1 MSAVNDVTEEI
12 LRSLAET
19 RATEET
25 ILSLY
30 LDLDPGRFATG
41 PARATEIDSLLD
53 QARRAI
59 EAPDRSHD
67 ERQALRATLDEAREI
82 LGGDRRWARGARGLA
97 LFVSKPLE
105 LSRTLRLPHPV
116 VSGVVVSDVP
126 FIAPLTEV
134 GPLGRVCVALVGER
148 FARILRGSPERL
160 REAASFG
167 DPVPGRQDQ
176 GGWSQA
182 RYQRSRHEDVEH
194 HLRHVGRALHDLL
207 RVAPYERLTIA
218 CTEPLWPRVL
228 AKLHPDVRARLHQP
242 RLSLDVGDAAIED
255 VVRAVAPVFAAEQ
268 RAREDAA
275 LAELRE
281 RHGRD
286 GDERTVLG
294 LGAVLGAL
302 VERRVQTL
310 LYEVGL
316 QTSGVLCPRCGWMDT
331 EGENCPVDG
340 GAVERRENILEDAVR
355 SAVGQ
360 SAEILPL
367 RERPELG
374 PLGGI
379 AATLRF

>member
-59 EAPDRSHD
+59 EAPERSHD
-67 ERQALRATLDEAREI
+67 ERRALRATLEEAREI

-105 LSRTLRLPHPV
+105 LSHTLRLPHPV
-116 VSGVVVSDVP
+116 LSGVVVSDVP

-134 GPLGRVCVALVGER
+134 GPLGRVCVALVDER
-148 FARILRGSPERL
+148 FARILRGSPEQL
-160 REAASFG
+160 REATSFG

-182 RYQRSRHEDVEH
+182 RYQRSRHEDVGH

-207 RVAPYERLTIA
+207 RVTPYERLTIA

-255 VVRAVAPVFAAEQ
+255 VVRALAPVFAAEQ
-268 RAREDAA
+268 REREDAA

-316 QTSGVLCPRCGWMDT
+316 QASGVLCTRCGWMDT
-331 EGENCPVDG
+331 EGESCPVDG
-340 GAVERRENILEDAVR
+340 EVVERRENILEDAVR
-355 SAVGQ
+355 AAVGQ

>member
-1 MSAVNDVTEEI
+1 MGAVNDVTEEI

-25 ILSLY
+25 VLSLY
-30 LDLDPGRFATG
+30 LDLDPARFATG

-59 EAPDRSHD
+59 EAGERSHD
-67 ERQALRATLDEAREI
+67 ERQALRATLAEARAI
-82 LGGDRRWARGARGLA
+82 LGGDRRWARGARGIA

-105 LSRTLRLPHPV
+105 LSRILRLPHPV
-116 VSGVVVSDVP
+116 LSGAVVSDVP

-134 GPLGRVCVALVGER
+134 GPLGRVCVALVDER
-148 FARILRGSPERL
+148 FARILRGSPQQL
-160 REAASFG
+160 REATSFG

-207 RVAPYERLTIA
+207 RVAPYERLSIA

-228 AKLHPDVRARLHQP
+228 AKLHPDVRARLHEP

-255 VVRAVAPVFAAEQ
+255 VVRALAPVFAAEQ
-268 RAREDAA
+268 HAREDAA

-316 QTSGVLCPRCGWMDT
+316 QASGVLCTRCGWMDT
-331 EGENCPVDG
+331 EGEKCPVDG
-340 GAVERRENILEDAVR
+340 DTVERRENILEDAVR
-355 SAVGQ
+355 AAVGQ
-360 SAEILPL
+360 AAEILPL

>member
-1 MSAVNDVTEEI
+1 MSAANDVTEEI

-19 RATEET
+19 RANEET

-53 QARRAI
+53 EARRAV
-59 EAPDRSHD
+59 EAGERSHH
-67 ERQALRATLDEAREI
+67 ERQALRAALEEAREI
-82 LGGDRRWARGARGLA
+82 LLGDRRWARGARALA

-116 VSGVVVSDVP
+116 VSGAVVSDVP

-134 GPLGRVCVALVGER
+134 GPLGRVCVALVDER
-148 FARILRGSPERL
+148 FGRVLRGSPEQL
-160 REAASFG
+160 REATSFG

-207 RVAPYERLTIA
+207 RVAPYERLLIA

-228 AKLHPDVRARLHQP
+228 AKLHPDVRARLHEP

-255 VVRAVAPVFAAEQ
+255 VVRSVAPVFAAEQ
-268 RAREDAA
+268 RARENAA

-281 RHGRD
+281 RHARD

-294 LGAVLGAL
+294 LGPVLGAL

-316 QTSGVLCPRCGWMDT
+316 RATGVLCTRCGWMDT
-331 EGENCPVDG
+331 EGESCPVDG
-340 GAVERRENILEDAVR
+340 DSVERRENILEDAVR
-355 SAVGQ
+355 AAVGQ

-367 RERPELG
+367 RERPDLG